1 MSLLWICPLSLSLI
15 HVYSRAFFLL
25 RYKPQ
30 DVSSL
35 SIVLTMVMFFVVVVV
50 SFQESQEKYR
60 CNQPGLTEL

>member
-1 MSLLWICPLSLSLI
+1 MNLPPIVKFDSRLLSGI
-15 HVYSRAFFLL
+15 FLL

-35 SIVLTMVMFFVVVVV
+35 SIVLTMVMFVVVVV

-60 CNQPGLTEL
+60 CNQPGVTEL